1 MVPHLV
7 TALKGPLLEL
17 ERRFLDATAQ
27 IERWFRLEWQEHTPP
42 VYCSTDLRNA
52 GFKVAPVD
60 TNLFPGGF
68 GNLSDEVLPLAVQA
82 AMVAIEKY
90 CPDAR
95 NLLLIVENQ
104 TDDASYQRNLLRLSA
119 IMRQTG
125 LDVRFAT
132 LNPQI
137 TEPTRIPLA
146 QGKWLLIEPLERRGR
161 RIGVADFD
169 PCAVLL
175 NNDLSSGL
183 PDVLRDLHEQT
194 VLPPLHAGW
203 AVRRKSNHF
212 AAYKEVA
219 KKFAKAFDIDPWLID
234 PYFAACGSVSFTE
247 RAGEDCLATNVE
259 SVLRQMRSKYR
270 EYRIRD
276 KPFVIVKADAGTYGR
291 GVLSVRD
298 PAEVRDMS
306 LAQRERMSVGKEG
319 LPVTE
324 VLVQEGVPT
333 FETINDAVA
342 EPVVYMMDRYVIGGF
357 YRVHA
362 ERGPDENLNAP
373 GMRFVP
379 LPFAASC
386 NLPDANATAEVAA
399 NRFYG
404 YGVVARLALLA
415 ASIEL
420 ERTDPDQSLYG

>member
-7 TALKGPLLEL
+7 TALKGPLLDL
-17 ERRFLDATAQ
+17 ERRFLDATPR

-52 GFKVAPVD
+52 GFKLAPVD

-68 GNLSDEVLPLAVQA
+68 GHLAEDTLPLAVQA

-95 NLLLIVENQ
+95 NLLLVV
-104 TDDASYQRNLLRLSA
+104 DDEVGDEAYQRNLLRLST

-125 LDVRFAT
+125 LNVRFGT
-132 LNPQI
+132 LDARVASPVRVE
-137 TEPTRIPLA
+137 TAE
-146 QGKWLLIEPLERRGR
+146 GKSLLIEPLERHGR
-161 RIGVADFD
+161 RAGVAGFD

-175 NNDLSSGL
+175 NNDLSGGA
-183 PDVLRDLHEQT
+183 PPVLRGLHEQT

-203 AVRRKSNHF
+203 HVRRKSNHF

-234 PYFAACGSVSFTE
+234 PYFAACGEVNFDDP
-247 RAGEDCLATNVE
+247 AGTDRLAAGVE
-259 SVLRQMRSKYR
+259 SVLRQMRSRYR
-270 EYRIRD
+270 EHRIGD
-276 KPFVIVKADAGTYGR
+276 KPFVIVKADAGTR
-291 GVLSVRD
+291 GAGVFSVRD
-298 PAEVRDMS
+298 PAEVRD
-306 LAQRERMSVGKEG
+306 LAAAWRVRAAAGAG
-319 LPVTE
+319 GGAFAE
-324 VLVQEGVPT
+324 VIVQEGVPT
-333 FETINDAVA
+333 FETIKGAVA
-342 EPVVYMMDRYVIGGF
+342 EPVVYMMDRYVVGGF

-386 NLPDANATAEVAA
+386 NLPDLNAPPEVAA
-399 NRFYG
+399 NRFYA